1 MKSEFLETGEIVN
14 THGIQG
20 EVKINPWSDS
30 PAFLLNFSTL
40 YVDGHPV
47 KVDAARVHKNTVLAK
62 LEGVDDVDTAMKL
75 KGKCVFIARA
85 DAKLPEGCFFLSD
98 AIGIAVEDEN
108 GKTIGAVKEI
118 LTPPAHNVYV
128 VEGEGESHMI
138 PAVDEFVKSIDIDG
152 GKMVVQLIEGM

>member
-30 PAFLLNFSTL
+30 PAFLLNFNTL
-40 YVDGHPV
+40 YVDGHPW
-47 KVDAARVHKNTVLAK
+47 KVNAARVHKNTVLVK
-62 LEGVDDVDTAMKL
+62 LDGVNDVDSAMKL
-75 KGKCVFIARA
+75 KGKRVSIARA
-85 DAKLPEGCFFLSD
+85 DAKLPEGSFFLSD
-98 AIGIAVEDEN
+98 VIGIRVEDES
-108 GKTIGAVKEI
+108 GKCFGTVKDV

-138 PAVDEFVKSIDIDG
+138 PAVPEFVKRVDLED
-152 GKMVVQLIEGM
+152 GKMVVKLIEGM

>member
-30 PAFLLNFSTL
+30 PAFLLNFNIL
-40 YVDGHPV
+40 YVDGHPW
-47 KVDAARVHKNTVLAK
+47 KVNAARVHKNTVLVK
-62 LEGVDDVDTAMKL
+62 LDGVNDVDSAMKM
-75 KGKCVFIARA
+75 KGKRVSIARA
-85 DAKLPEGCFFLSD
+85 DAKLPEGSFFLSD
-98 AIGIAVEDEN
+98 VIGIRVEDES
-108 GKTIGAVKEI
+108 GKCLGTVKDV

-138 PAVDEFVKSIDIDG
+138 PAVPEFVKRVDLED
-152 GKMVVQLIEGM
+152 GKMIVKLIEGM